1 MKNILLPW
9 LMSPG
14 SILPKCMKIWKK
26 DTGPVLFSPSLT
38 NPLQEGE
45 ASNEQRRKKLD
56 DIGIADFV
64 LTDLM
69 LYLDPPPSDQKA
81 MEYFNHYAR
90 IKTQMER
97 EFARDHYPL
106 RKDLA
111 ESNRDW
117 RWGSAPL
124 PWEGGCN

>member
-1 MKNILLPW
+1 MKDYSFEEPFEKYPLAMAYVPW
-9 LMSPG
+9 QHFTQMYENLEKGYKAGTIFPE
-14 SILPKCMKIWKK
+14 LDKPF
-26 DTGPVLFSPSLT
+26 TG
-38 NPLQEGE
+38 
-45 ASNEQRRKKLD
+45 RRC
-56 DIGIADFV
+56 V
-64 LTDLM
+64 LTDMM
-69 LYLDPPPSDQKA
+69 LYLDTHPSDQKA

-111 ESNRDW
+111 ESSRDW